1 MLENFRQQIW
11 HWIDVL
17 VLDSSVWSRKEKLK
31 SYVCALGVMLF
42 FAYFFYRNFLIAIL
56 LLPVGFLFLMDK
68 AKNDQRKRKAKL
80 RLAFQDMLQALASGL
95 RAGYAVENAFKN
107 AYQEMHMLYG
117 EEADICSEMRLVLAG
132 MKNQIPIAKLMQ
144 DFAERTKLEEI
155 QEFADVFAIVR
166 KSGGNL
172 PEIIDETAGV
182 IGDKIAVEQEIEVMI
197 AAKKMELL
205 IMNVVPF
212 FIVFYIEFTSPGFF
226 HTLYEGIVGR
236 GIMTLAMII
245 YLAAY
250 YLGSKMVRVAV

>member
-1 MLENFRQQIW
+1 
-11 HWIDVL
+11 
-17 VLDSSVWSRKEKLK
+17 
-31 SYVCALGVMLF
+31 
-42 FAYFFYRNFLIAIL
+42 
-56 LLPVGFLFLMDK
+56 
-68 AKNDQRKRKAKL
+68 
-80 RLAFQDMLQALASGL
+80 
-95 RAGYAVENAFKN
+95 
-107 AYQEMHMLYG
+107 
-117 EEADICSEMRLVLAG
+117 
-132 MKNQIPIAKLMQ
+132 MQ